1 MQWALAIALLVR
13 LTWVA
18 RRRTP
23 EAEAGRWAAGVTGE
37 DMVAAELAQLEPDH
51 VVIHNLPLP
60 GRGDADHVVV
70 GPAGVVVIET
80 KYLAGRIVC
89 QATVCGCN

>member
-80 KYLAGRIVC
+80 K
-89 QATVCGCN
+89 